1 MTAGIR
7 SEIEQ
12 KLVGRMAL
20 TSRAFIWLAAAGII
34 AAVLAFAYVQ
44 RSFTPTIDLYFN
56 TEHARGLTKGMAVK
70 LIGFNIGSLVQ
81 ISRAGELRVRGKI
94 VIDREHRND
103 IGKDSRIRLTKEGVL
118 GAYILEVLPGP
129 GDSGPVENGDTLEY
143 EWDVDYSA
151 MVKNLIDRIG
161 PVVDD
166 IHRVSSQLGDPA
178 TGVQATLRRLDDVGA
193 SFVQA
198 GRSISKFGVDGS
210 RLAADVSRVTNDIP
224 ARIDPV
230 LKELQRNLTQMES
243 LIKQLNADVPPML
256 GDSRKL
262 LQSLTTTSESMQRLL
277 NDDVPRVLRKTE
289 SVVQDTDEIVGGVKR
304 SWPVKNMLPPG
315 TSEKPVE
322 LDSADGAV
330 YAAPRTATPE

>member
-1 MTAGIR
+1 MWIT
-7 SEIEQ
+7 
-12 KLVGRMAL
+12 
-20 TSRAFIWLAAAGII
+20 AAGII
-34 AAVLAFAYVQ
+34 GAVLAFAYIQ
-44 RSFTPTIDLYFN
+44 RAFTPTIDLYFQ
-56 TEHARGLTKGMAVK
+56 TEHARGLTKNMAVK
-70 LIGFNIGSLVQ
+70 LIGFNIGSLTE
-81 ISRAGELRVRGKI
+81 ISRSGELRVRGKI

-103 IGKDSRIRLTKEGVL
+103 ISKDSRLRLTKEGVL
-118 GAYILEVLPGP
+118 GAYILEVIPGG
-129 GDSGPVENGDTLEY
+129 GDVGPVVSGDTLEY
-143 EWDVDYSA
+143 EREVDYSV

-166 IHRVSSQLGDPA
+166 IHKVSSQLGDPA
-178 TGVQATLRRLDDVGA
+178 TGVQATLRRLDEVGV

-210 RLAADVSRVTNDIP
+210 RFAADASRVTNDIP
-224 ARIDPV
+224 ARIEPV
-230 LKELQRNLTQMES
+230 LKDMQRNLTQMES

-262 LQSLTTTSESMQRLL
+262 LQSLTATSESMQRLL
-277 NDDVPRVLRKTE
+277 NDDVPRVLRKGE
-289 SVVQDTDEIVGGVKR
+289 SVVQDADEIVGGVKR

-330 YAAPRTATPE
+330 HAAPRTAMPE